1 LISFSAELFTEK
13 SFAPNKDTNH
23 TTKMKEAH
31 TPKPRQ
37 GFSHRIPSMLAVVAI
52 VAGGASQ
59 AHATAVDQIAIR
71 LGATQLGFPSSY
83 TPGTNNLWDASALRQ
98 GQLALAATTA
108 NVNTTAFVVSPV
120 SAGYTNPTVVPNPQS
135 TNFRTQYLAAVQSA
149 LTSPTLATI
158 PKTTVKT
165 FNPRTKTYVNVANV
179 TGTLSPASTTPTLI
193 LNSVVAKMPNFAPAI
208 VSNAVAA
215 TMAGTTGTNG
225 IFIPVWGAVPRPTA
239 ANLSSSNNINLF
251 NSRTASTQLSNAGK
265 AASAALTAASKAY
278 TRGTVNWQG
287 WPATGATNPNGYLP
301 NFGVT
306 TLGPRGGTGSQIQ
319 APNLTGLADTA
330 SAVAAN
336 AINGLGNFNTNSAT
350 APYGKSAT
358 NVQFMT
364 QQLIK
369 AASAFQK
376 SSTRVITGSPAYPT
390 GSLGAASFGITT
402 QVAGDQNVSWGS
414 QASPDGF
421 TLLLNGVVRGA
432 VAAVGKTS
440 PNLGA
445 IAAGVAQGFT
455 VTYLQTTYNGNRSFV
470 SLNQFLQENVNN
482 NAIALAFAAAGVTGN
497 SYNTVIT
504 SISSG
509 VNNAWNAFNQDTGT
523 WTLGGN
529 INIAGAK
536 GINLGN
542 TNSGI
547 TPLIN
552 GVGTPVTDTTGL

>member
-1 LISFSAELFTEK
+1 
-13 SFAPNKDTNH
+13 
-23 TTKMKEAH
+23 
-31 TPKPRQ
+31 
-37 GFSHRIPSMLAVVAI
+37 MLAAVAI

-59 AHATAVDQIAIR
+59 AHAQNAASDQIAIR
-71 LGATQLGFPSSY
+71 LGSTQLGYPSSY
-83 TPGTNNLWDASALRQ
+83 TPGTNALWDASALRQ

-108 NVNTTAFVVSPV
+108 NVGTTAFVVSPV

-149 LTSPTLATI
+149 LTNPTLATI

-165 FNPRTKTYVNVANV
+165 FNPRTRTYVNVANV

-193 LNSVVAKMPNFAPAI
+193 LNAVVADMPNYGPAI

-215 TMAGTTGTNG
+215 TMAGQTNGQG
-225 IFIPVWGAVPRPTA
+225 IFIPVWGAVPKPTA
-239 ANLSSSNNINLF
+239 ANLKDQASINTF
-251 NSRTASTQLSNAGK
+251 NSKTASTQLSNAGK

-278 TRGTVNWQG
+278 TKGTQNWQG
-287 WPATGATNPNGYLP
+287 FPTTGNPTNTSYLP
-301 NFGVT
+301 NFGT
-306 TLGPRGGTGSQIQ
+306 KALGQKGLTNNQ
-319 APNLTGLADTA
+319 APNLTGLADAA

-376 SSTRVITGSPAYPT
+376 SSTTVITGSPNYLS

-445 IAAGVAQGFT
+445 IAIGVAQGFT
-455 VTYLQTTYNGNRSFV
+455 ATYLQTTYNANGSFV
-470 SLNQFLQENVNN
+470 TLEQFLQENVTSGS
-482 NAIALAFAAAGVTGN
+482 IAAAFSNAGVTG
-497 SYNTVIT
+497 SALSTVSS

-509 VNNAWNAFNQDTGT
+509 VNNAWNAFNRTNGV
-523 WTLGGN
+523 WSLGN
-529 INIAGAK
+529 IQIAGAK

-542 TNSGI
+542 TNNGI

-552 GVGTPVTDTTGL
+552 GVGTPVTDTVGL

>member
-1 LISFSAELFTEK
+1 
-13 SFAPNKDTNH
+13 
-23 TTKMKEAH
+23 MKEAR
-31 TPKPRQ
+31 TPKSTQ
-37 GFSHRIPSMLAVVAI
+37 GFSHRIPSMLAAAAI
-52 VAGGASQ
+52 FAGGASQ
-59 AHATAVDQIAIR
+59 AHATAAGDQIALR
-71 LGATQLGFPSSY
+71 LGATQLGYPSSY
-83 TPGTNNLWDASALRQ
+83 SPGTNALWDASALKQ

-108 NVNTTAFVVSPV
+108 NVGTTAFVVSPV
-120 SAGYTNPTVVPNPQS
+120 SPGYTNPTVVSNPQS

-149 LTSPTLATI
+149 LTNPTLATI

-165 FNPRTKTYVNVANV
+165 FNPKTKTYVNVANV

-193 LNSVVAKMPNFAPAI
+193 LNAVVADMPNYGPAI

-215 TMAGTTGTNG
+215 TMAGQTNGQG
-225 IFIPVWGAVPRPTA
+225 IFIPVWGAVPKPTA
-239 ANLSSSNNINLF
+239 ANLKDQASINTF
-251 NSRTASTQLSNAGK
+251 NSKTASTQLSNAGK

-278 TRGTVNWQG
+278 TKGTQNWQG
-287 WPATGATNPNGYLP
+287 FPTTGNPTNTSYLP
-301 NFGVT
+301 NFGT
-306 TLGPRGGTGSQIQ
+306 KALGQKGLTNNQ

-376 SSTRVITGSPAYPT
+376 SSTTVITGVPNYSS

-432 VAAVGKTS
+432 VAAVGRTS

-445 IAAGVAQGFT
+445 IAVGVAQGFT
-455 VTYLQTTYNGNRSFV
+455 ATYLQTTYNANGSFV
-470 SLNQFLQENVNN
+470 TLNQFLADNVSN
-482 NAIALAFAAAGVTGN
+482 NAIAAAFQAAGVTGN
-497 SYNTVIT
+497 ALSQVSSN
-504 SISSG
+504 ISSG
-509 VNNAWNAFNQDTGT
+509 VNNAWNAFNQVTGQ
-523 WTLGGN
+523 WSLGGN

-542 TNSGI
+542 TNNGI

-552 GVGTPVTDTTGL
+552 GVGTPVTDTVGL

>member
-1 LISFSAELFTEK
+1 
-13 SFAPNKDTNH
+13 
-23 TTKMKEAH
+23 
-31 TPKPRQ
+31 
-37 GFSHRIPSMLAVVAI
+37 MLAAAAI
-52 VAGGASQ
+52 FAGGASQ

-71 LGATQLGFPSSY
+71 LGATQLGYPSSY
-83 TPGTNNLWDASALRQ
+83 TPGTNSLWDASALRQ

-120 SAGYTNPTVVPNPQS
+120 TPGNTNRTVVPNPQS
-135 TNFRTQYLAAVQSA
+135 ETFRSQYLAAVQSA
-149 LTSPTLATI
+149 LTNPTTRGLTNVSVVTLNPTTGRFAT
-158 PKTTVKT
+158 
-165 FNPRTKTYVNVANV
+165 NRV

-193 LNSVVAKMPNFAPAI
+193 LNSVVAKMPNFGPAI

-239 ANLSSSNNINLF
+239 ANLKDAASINIF

-278 TRGTVNWQG
+278 ANGTVNWQG
-287 WPATGATNPNGYLP
+287 FPKTGNPTNTTYLP
-301 NFGVT
+301 NFGIT
-306 TLGPRGGTGSQIQ
+306 ALGQRGLTNNQ

-369 AASAFQK
+369 AASAFQAT
-376 SSTRVITGSPAYPT
+376 STRVITGSPNYSS

-402 QVAGDQNVSWGS
+402 QVAGDQNSSWGG
-414 QASPDGF
+414 QATPDPF
-421 TLLLNGVVRGA
+421 TTLLNGVVRGA
-432 VAAVGKTS
+432 VAAVGRTS

-445 IAAGVAQGFT
+445 IAVGVAQGFT
-455 VTYLQTTYNGNRSFV
+455 ATYLQTTYNANGSFV
-470 SLNQFLQENVNN
+470 TLNQFLQDNVSN
-482 NAIALAFAAAGVTGN
+482 NAIAAAFQAAGVTGN
-497 SYNTVIT
+497 SLSQVSS

-509 VNNAWNAFNQDTGT
+509 VNQAWNAFNQQTGQ
-523 WTLGGN
+523 WNLAQYPM
-529 INIAGAK
+529 AGAK

-542 TNSGI
+542 TNNGI

-552 GVGTPVTDTTGL
+552 GVGTPVTDTVGL